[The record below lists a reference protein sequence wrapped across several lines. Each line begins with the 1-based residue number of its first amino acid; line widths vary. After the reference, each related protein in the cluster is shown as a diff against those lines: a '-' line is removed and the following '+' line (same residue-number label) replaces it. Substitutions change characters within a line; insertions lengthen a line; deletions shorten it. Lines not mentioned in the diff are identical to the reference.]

1 MMNIF
6 LEDYPQ
12 LRLLAW
18 NLPQGASVDAAQAL
32 SLYERNWR
40 FIEIA
45 ALSQRESQLIEYLR
59 KTVGNG
65 VLNV

>member
-1 MMNIF
+1 MNIQ
-6 LEDYPQ
+6 LQDYPQ

-18 NLPQGASVDAAQAL
+18 NLPLGASVDELEAL

-40 FIEIA
+40 FVDVA
-45 ALSQRESQLIEYLR
+45 HLSDSESQLIEYLR
-59 KTVGNG
+59 MAAGNG

>member
-1 MMNIF
+1 MNIQ
-6 LEDYPQ
+6 LQDYPQ

-18 NLPQGASVDAAQAL
+18 NLPLDASVDELEAL

-40 FIEIA
+40 FVEVA
-45 ALSQRESQLIEYLR
+45 RLSDSETQLIEYLR
-59 KTVGNG
+59 VTVGKG

>member
-1 MMNIF
+1 MNIQ
-6 LEDYPQ
+6 LQDYPQ

-18 NLPQGASVDAAQAL
+18 NLPLDASVDELEAL

-40 FIEIA
+40 FVEVA
-45 ALSQRESQLIEYLR
+45 RLSDSETQLIEYLR
-59 KTVGNG
+59 VTVGNG